1 MAKAITPTEY
11 PSLGD
16 DEFWGDFPHAETRD
30 LVRDFSDGELLKL
43 YVLHFHDQDDRSKE
57 ELLQVGGEMQD
68 SLLMFARDCGLDHPF
83 DRLYV
88 AEVMFTIIGPH
99 VPNGE

>member
-1 MAKAITPTEY
+1 MSDTITPTEY
-11 PSLGD
+11 PDLSD
-16 DEFWGDFPHAETRD
+16 NEFWGDFPRPETRE
-30 LVRDFSDGELLKL
+30 LTRDFSDEELLKL

-57 ELLQVGGEMQD
+57 ELLQVGSEMQN
-68 SLLMFARDCGLDHPF
+68 SLLLFARDCGLDHPF

-99 VPNGE
+99 VPRGE